1 MIRVLLK
8 IIGCRKKLEKQLNN
22 LAQLYF
28 YNYNFHMFTHCDL
41 SVGDVAS
48 DHIQV
53 RLHIFLNMIINVN
66 LIEKTY
72 QEITMSKHSFMLK

>member
-1 MIRVLLK
+1 MVCAVVFDDPSIVKNNRLSK
-8 IIGCRKKLEKQLNN
+8 QLEKQSNN

-28 YNYNFHMFTHCDL
+28 YNYHYGMFTHCDL

-53 RLHIFLNMIINVN
+53 RLHIFLNMVINVN

-72 QEITMSKHSFMLK
+72 QEITE